1 MTEQE
6 KHYVVKKEVS
16 RLTFAIEE
24 LLEIIK
30 QAVGLFYENK
40 EHFAR
45 GAVFLTIP
53 VLALIGMSV
62 IWLDTPTVD
71 KEFIP
76 MIILMSILS
85 GVIITLAIGYV
96 ILRIFIQKMQDEE
109 S

>member
-1 MTEQE
+1 MNPRP
-6 KHYVVKKEVS
+6 KD
-16 RLTFAIEE
+16 
-24 LLEIIK
+24 
-30 QAVGLFYENK
+30 YENK

-45 GAVFLTIP
+45 GAVFLTVPI
-53 VLALIGMSV
+53 LALIGMSV

-76 MIILMSILS
+76 MIILMSILA